1 MLINF
6 ISGKSLIAATLLASG
21 GLGTIAVAHM
31 NAHAAKAEFAV
42 ASTKSTLVHQS
53 STTQSQEGQS
63 QEGQSQEGQSQ
74 TGTKATTPAINQGIT
89 SGASLHGLCVAYR
102 AHLMMGGGATVNAET
117 HLAHAHAFLEL
128 AEFATANGETIPVL
142 CASQGGVS
150 MSIMPT
156 GHAHAMGKSSVTS
169 NLGSQGSASSFA
181 LGNRP

>member
-42 ASTKSTLVHQS
+42 ASAKSTLVHQS
-53 STTQSQEGQS
+53 STTQSQES
-63 QEGQSQEGQSQ
+63 QSQ

-128 AEFATANGETIPVL
+128 AEFATAKGETIPVL

-156 GHAHAMGKSSVTS
+156 GHARRAHSRSPLIRKRYG
-169 NLGSQGSASSFA
+169 
-181 LGNRP
+181 